1 MNLETKTSNNKKMH
15 QKPIYWHFNT
25 CKNNLPTLAQL
36 INHVLLKTANK
47 LMTFVTMNYLST
59 LQNLQIEYQL

>member
-1 MNLETKTSNNKKMH
+1 MH